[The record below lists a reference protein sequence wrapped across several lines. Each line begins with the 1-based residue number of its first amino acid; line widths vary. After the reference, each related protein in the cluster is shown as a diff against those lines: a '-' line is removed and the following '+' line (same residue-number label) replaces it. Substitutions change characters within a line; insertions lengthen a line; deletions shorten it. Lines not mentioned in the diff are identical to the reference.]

1 MSCPLEASAVEGGDE
16 RAGPAAHAISFFLF
30 IILWVAAVLHAPPA
44 APPNGGTFTSGT
56 RKRRRCLPDAFL
68 QVFICMFRSRLDT
81 VAVAAQDRTTELGLC
96 LERSMSCAFLC
107 SSSRVA
113 DSPIPCHPSTASGRA
128 SSSVHIRSRSK
139 VITAAQRQRHRPP
152 AMYIRPYLDLEHTP
166 AYNISQHVHTLR

>member
-1 MSCPLEASAVEGGDE
+1 M
-16 RAGPAAHAISFFLF
+16 
-30 IILWVAAVLHAPPA
+30 LHAPPA
-44 APPNGGTFTSGT
+44 APPNGGTFTSQAHENA
-56 RKRRRCLPDAFL
+56 RHCLPDAFL

-166 AYNISQHVHTLR
+166 AYNISQHVHTLCRR